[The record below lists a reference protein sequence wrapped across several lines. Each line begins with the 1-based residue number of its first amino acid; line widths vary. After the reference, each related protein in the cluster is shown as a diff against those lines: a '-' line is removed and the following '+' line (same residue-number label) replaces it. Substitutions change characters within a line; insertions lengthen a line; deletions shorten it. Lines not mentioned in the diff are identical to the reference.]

1 MTFLLYQDFNNFL
14 SEYQGLTEIKNCS
27 AGILAMY
34 YADTTTSSTAQ
45 LVINHILAEKYF
57 WTCHCLESSDK
68 CKSVLLFLAKSGR
81 FRSNAISNVLDQ
93 ELRLTYDSAFTKDF
107 DSMIENVL
115 YPAFLRRFRKRIE
128 NMQLSFLDE
137 TIYKSLQKLVQNY
150 YETGQDDLIT
160 LKQRGNTP
168 EKRDYYRFVE
178 KLRLKSD
185 YVFAMDTMNTIL
197 QNFFRGSHTLNK
209 YMQQQ
214 LPSVSRRRHLGTM
227 VANFNFLLKENRPGK
242 PTPAFMGIEKDLAK
256 VGKLIIPSQKLSLIE
271 ILRLL
276 GYTHDLQT
284 KTNNENLKIQYAKC
298 KHNGDADCIDKYQ
311 HYIEYLKKKEYCDIE
326 SLHQSWRVYMKKI
339 LGTFKG

>member
-1 MTFLLYQDFNNFL
+1 
-14 SEYQGLTEIKNCS
+14 
-27 AGILAMY
+27 MY
-34 YADTTTSSTAQ
+34 YANTTTTSTIYQ
-45 LVINHILAEKYF
+45 RLINHILAKKYF

-68 CKSVLLFLAKSGR
+68 CKSILLFLAKSGR

-93 ELRLTYDSAFTKDF
+93 ELRLTYDSTFTKDF
-107 DSMIENVL
+107 DSMIENIL
-115 YPAFLRRFRKRIE
+115 YPAFLRRFRKRIDIV
-128 NMQLSFLDE
+128 QRSVLDE
-137 TIYKSLQKLVQNY
+137 TIYKNLQKLLQNY
-150 YETGQDDLIT
+150 YETAPNDLIS
-160 LKQRGNTP
+160 R
-168 EKRDYYRFVE
+168 ERDYYGFVE
-178 KLRLKSD
+178 KLRFKSD

-214 LPSVSRRRHLGTM
+214 NQLPSVSRRRHLGTM
-227 VANFNFLLKENRPGK
+227 VANFNFLLKENHPGK

-256 VGKLIIPSQKLSLIE
+256 VGKLIIPSQNLSLIE

-298 KHNGDADCIDKYQ
+298 KTNGDATCIDKYQ